1 VRREPGEKSEPSD
14 GGERGGDM
22 FRTEKPWLKVYQGH
36 VEPETEIFEGSLYEL
51 FRSAAEEHRGK
62 TALTF
67 YGTTFEFERLQ
78 ALVEKLAGSLAAA
91 GVKKG
96 DRVAL
101 MLPNCPQYVIS
112 FFATVKLG
120 AIVTQLNPLYVEREI
135 RHILDDSGSET
146 SVVYS
151 DMYPRVKSLLTET
164 GLKNVIVVDFKGEP
178 EGLDPDHHS
187 FGDFLA
193 ADADPAPEVAIDP
206 AEDVAALQYTGGT
219 TGVPKGAMLT
229 HRNLVA
235 NVQQALDLFI
245 DDPGAFSNNQRI
257 MGILPMFHIFGLTC
271 VMLFGIRQGLDQLLL
286 PKFDPG
292 EVMEVVK
299 ENSPVMFSGVP
310 TMYMGLLA
318 GGADLMQYGFGNVRT
333 YNSGGSALPV
343 NLKRSFE
350 EKTGR
355 PLFEGYGLSEASPV
369 THFNPPF
376 TRMGR
381 EGSIGVPVPSTEARI
396 VASETGEREMP
407 VGEPGELIV
416 KGPQVMKGYLNMPE
430 ETARTL
436 RNGWLYTGDVAKMD
450 EDGYFYI
457 VDRKKDMIV
466 ASGYNVYPREIE
478 EVLFEHPDVSEAV
491 AVGVPDEYRGETV
504 KAFVVRRPTSTVT
517 ETEILAFCLERLAP
531 YKAPK
536 ELEFRETLPKSTVGK
551 LLRRVLAD
559 EAKADALAG
568 KAAGTKIEPEPGN
581 IPPSPP
587 A

>member
-1 VRREPGEKSEPSD
+1 
-14 GGERGGDM
+14 M
-22 FRTEKPWLKVYQGH
+22 FGTEKPWLKVYQGH
-36 VEPETEIFEGSLYEL
+36 VEPETEIFDGSLYEL
-51 FRSAAEEHRGK
+51 FRSAAEAHRGK

-78 ALVEKLAGSLAAA
+78 ALVEKLAASLAAA

-120 AIVTQLNPLYVEREI
+120 AIVTQINPMYVEREI
-135 RHILDDSGSET
+135 QHILDDSGAET
-146 SVVYS
+146 IVVFA
-151 DMYPRVKSLLTET
+151 DVYPRVKAVLPQT
-164 GLKNVIVVDFKGEP
+164 GLKNVIVVDFKGDP
-178 EGLDPDHHS
+178 EGLDIGHRS

-193 ADADPAPEVAIDP
+193 TDADPAPEVPIDP

-219 TGVPKGAMLT
+219 TGVSKGAMLT

-235 NVQQALDLFI
+235 NVQQALDMFI
-245 DDPGAFSNNQRI
+245 DDPGAFSNNQKI
-257 MGILPMFHIFGLTC
+257 MGVLPMFHIFGLTC
-271 VMLFGIRQGLDQLLL
+271 VMLFGIRQGLDQILL
-286 PKFDPG
+286 PKFDPA
-292 EVMEVVK
+292 EVMEVVR

-310 TMYMGLLA
+310 TMFMGLLA
-318 GGADLMQYGFGNVRT
+318 GGEDLLQYGFGNVRT

-350 EKTGR
+350 EKTAR

-376 TRMGR
+376 TGAGR
-381 EGSIGVPVPSTEARI
+381 EGSIGVPVPSTDSRI
-396 VASETGEREMP
+396 VDSETGEREMP

-416 KGPQVMKGYLNMPE
+416 KGPQVMQGYLNMPE
-430 ETARTL
+430 ETAETL
-436 RNGWLYTGDVAKMD
+436 KGGWLYTGDVAKMD
-450 EDGYFYI
+450 EDGYFFI

-478 EVLFEHPDVSEAV
+478 EILFEHPDVSEAV
-491 AVGVPDEYRGETV
+491 AVGVPDEYRGESV
-504 KAFVVRRPTSTVT
+504 KAFVVRRPGSTVA
-517 ETEILAFCLERLAP
+517 ETEVLSFCKERLAA

-536 ELEFRETLPKSTVGK
+536 TVEFRETLPKSTVGK

-559 EAKADALAG
+559 EERER
-568 KAAGTKIEPEPGN
+568 AATGPQTGAQT
-581 IPPSPP
+581 PPTP
-587 A
+587 

>member
-1 VRREPGEKSEPSD
+1 
-14 GGERGGDM
+14 M
-22 FRTEKPWLKVYQGH
+22 FGTEKPWLKVYEGH
-36 VEPETEIFEGSLYEL
+36 VEPETQIFEGSLYDL
-51 FRSAAEEHRGK
+51 FRSAAEEHRGR

-78 ALVEKLAGSLAAA
+78 ALVEKMAGSLAAS
-91 GVKKG
+91 GVGKG

-112 FFATVKLG
+112 FFAAAKLG
-120 AIVTQLNPLYVEREI
+120 AIVTQLNPMYVEREI
-135 RHILDDSGSET
+135 EHILHDSGAET
-146 SVVYS
+146 IVVYS
-151 DMYPRVKSLLTET
+151 DMYPRVKAVLPTT
-164 GLKNVIVVDFKGEP
+164 NLKNVIVVDFRGEP
-178 EGLDPDHHS
+178 EGLEAGHRS

-193 ADADPAPEVAIDP
+193 TDADPAPEVHIDP

-219 TGVPKGAMLT
+219 TGVSKGAMLT

-235 NVQQALDLFI
+235 NVQQALDVFI
-245 DDPGAFSNNQRI
+245 DDPGAFSNNQKI
-257 MGILPMFHIFGLTC
+257 MGVLPMFHIFGLTC
-271 VMLFGIRQGLDQLLL
+271 VMLFGIRQGLNQILL
-286 PKFDPG
+286 PKFDAG
-292 EVMEVVK
+292 EVMETVR

-355 PLFEGYGLSEASPV
+355 PVFEGYGLSEASPV
-369 THFNPPF
+369 THFNPTF
-376 TRMGR
+376 AGTGR
-381 EGSIGVPVPSTEARI
+381 EGSIGVPIPSTDARI
-396 VASETGEREMP
+396 ADPETGEREMP
-407 VGEPGELIV
+407 IGEPGELVV

-430 ETARTL
+430 ETAQTL

-450 EDGYFYI
+450 EEGYFYI

-466 ASGYNVYPREIE
+466 ASGYNVYPREVE

-504 KAFVVRRPTSTVT
+504 KAFVVRRAGTTVT

-551 LLRRVLAD
+551 LLRRVLAE
-559 EAKADALAG
+559 EARTAAMTG
-568 KAAGTKIEPEPGN
+568 TGAGTRIEPEPGT

>member
-1 VRREPGEKSEPSD
+1 
-14 GGERGGDM
+14 M
-22 FRTEKPWLKVYQGH
+22 FRTEKPWLEVYKGQ
-36 VEPETEIFEGSLYEL
+36 VEPETEIFEGSLYGL
-51 FRSAAEEHRGK
+51 FRSAAEKHRGK

-78 ALVEKLAGSLAAA
+78 ALVEKLAGSLAAV

-120 AIVTQLNPLYVEREI
+120 AIVTQLNPMYVEREI
-135 RHILDDSGSET
+135 QHILDDSGAET
-146 SVVYS
+146 IVVYS
-151 DMYPRVKSLLTET
+151 DVYPRVKSVLPEAA
-164 GLKNVIVVDFKGEP
+164 LKNVVVVDFKGEP
-178 EGLDPDHHS
+178 EGLDPGHHA
-187 FGDFLA
+187 FADFLA
-193 ADADPAPEVAIDP
+193 TDADPAPEVAIDP

-219 TGVPKGAMLT
+219 TGVSKGAMLT

-235 NVQQALDLFI
+235 NVQQALDVFI
-245 DDPGAFSNNQRI
+245 DDPGAYSNNQKI
-257 MGILPMFHIFGLTC
+257 MGVLPMFHIFGLTC
-271 VMLFGIRQGLDQLLL
+271 VMLFGIRQGLDQILL

-292 EVMEVVK
+292 EVMEAVR

-318 GGADLMQYGFGNVRT
+318 GGADLLQYGFGNVRI

-355 PLFEGYGLSEASPV
+355 PVFEGYGLSEASPV

-376 TRMGR
+376 TGAGR
-381 EGSIGVPVPSTEARI
+381 EGSIGVPVPSTDARI
-396 VASETGEREMP
+396 VDSETGEREMP
-407 VGEPGELIV
+407 VGEPGELVI

-430 ETARTL
+430 ETAETL
-436 RNGWLYTGDVAKMD
+436 KGGWLYTGDVATMD
-450 EDGYFYI
+450 EDGYFFI
-457 VDRKKDMIV
+457 VDRKKDMIL

-491 AVGVPDEYRGETV
+491 AVGVSDEYRGETV
-504 KAFVVRRPTSTVT
+504 KAFVVRRPGSTVT
-517 ETEILAFCLERLAP
+517 EAEIQAFCQERLAP
-531 YKAPK
+531 FKAPK

-559 EAKADALAG
+559 EARAEAM
-568 KAAGTKIEPEPGN
+568 AGTATGSRVEPDTGTV
-581 IPPSPP
+581 PPSPQ

>member
-1 VRREPGEKSEPSD
+1 
-14 GGERGGDM
+14 M
-22 FRTEKPWLKVYQGH
+22 FGTEKPWLEVYKGRTGA
-36 VEPETEIFEGSLYEL
+36 ETEIFDGSLHDL
-51 FRSAAEEHRGK
+51 FRMAAEQHRGK

-67 YGTTFEFERLQ
+67 YGTPFPFERLQ
-78 ALVEKLAGSLAAA
+78 ALVEKMAGSLAAR
-91 GVKKG
+91 GVRKG

-112 FFATVKLG
+112 FFAAVRLG
-120 AIVTQLNPLYVEREI
+120 AIVTQLNPMYVEREI
-135 RHILDDSGSET
+135 EHILADSGAET
-146 SVVYS
+146 IVVYK
-151 DMYPRVKSLLTET
+151 DMYPRVRNVLPQTNV
-164 GLKNVIVVDFKGEP
+164 KNVIVVDFVGEP
-178 EGLDPDHHS
+178 EGLETGHRS

-193 ADADPAPEVAIDP
+193 TDAPPAPQVPIDP

-219 TGVPKGAMLT
+219 TGVSKGAMLT

-245 DDPGAFSNNQRI
+245 DDPGAFSNNQKV

-271 VMLFGIRQGLDQLLL
+271 VMLFGIRQGLNQLLL
-286 PKFDPG
+286 PKFDPQ
-292 EVMEVVK
+292 EVMDLVK
-299 ENSPVMFSGVP
+299 NEGPVMFSGVP
-310 TMYMGLLA
+310 TMYMALNA
-318 GGADLMQYGFGNVRT
+318 SGADLTEYGFGNVRT

-343 NLKRSFE
+343 PLKRSFE

-376 TRMGR
+376 AGEGR
-381 EGSIGVPVPSTEARI
+381 EGSIGVPVPSTDARI
-396 VASETGEREMP
+396 VDVETGLVEMP

-416 KGPQVMKGYLNMPE
+416 RGPQVMKGYLNMPE
-430 ETARTL
+430 ETAETL
-436 RNGWLYTGDVAKMD
+436 KNGWLYTGDMARMD
-450 EDGYFYI
+450 EDGYFFI

-491 AVGVPDEYRGETV
+491 AVGVPDEYRGESV
-504 KAFVVRRPTSTVT
+504 KAFVVKKPGATTT
-517 ETEILAFCLERLAP
+517 ETEILAFCKERLAP
-531 YKAPK
+531 YKTPK
-536 ELEFRETLPKSTVGK
+536 SLEFREELPKSTVGK

-559 EAKADALAG
+559 EERARAG
-568 KAAGTKIEPEPGN
+568 ATPATGA
-581 IPPSPP
+581 PPPP